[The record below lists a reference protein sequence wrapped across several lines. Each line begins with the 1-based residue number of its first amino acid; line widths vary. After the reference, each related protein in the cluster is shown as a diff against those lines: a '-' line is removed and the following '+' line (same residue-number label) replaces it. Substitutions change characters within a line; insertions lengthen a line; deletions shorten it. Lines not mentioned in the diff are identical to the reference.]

1 MADSFTPDQIENM
14 NRFFEIINSSVSPLS
29 RLQNEEEAA
38 AVSARRASDSMEN
51 LSKTIRTVLG
61 DSIASFSKAATNG
74 EAGLAKYG
82 ESVESVT
89 SSVGN
94 MVSGLGKFY
103 FVIGGLIKA
112 IGIFTTSA
120 LEQNDNL
127 MKAYSGLSDAGVVIT
142 EGLDGVRDRLNEVGL
157 ASGDYE
163 KLLEV
168 LRPVT
173 ATLAS
178 FGGSVNNGADAMI
191 SVLSRFTGLDNELE
205 LSLNRIGLTAADI
218 RQGVTDYV
226 MYQTRLGKAQ
236 GKTTEELTKGAHAY
250 LIEMKGL
257 QQLTGMTREEQQRE
271 RDAIMQDVRFRM
283 KMAQMGKEGENMLS
297 FVTQYKSQFGPEAAK
312 GLIDR
317 LMNMGAITTEAAGES
332 VMRFNGEYEGALD
345 AAKKGPESFAI
356 IMDQIVQNG
365 LKASK
370 PLESVIMMSEDGAR
384 AFGMNNRY
392 LIGLEEARN
401 KGIGNF
407 NATLAELDDKTK
419 KQGDRQ
425 DDNLRSDQVTRANAL
440 LKDKALAYAG
450 GSVVDVFNTLNR
462 VIGAFNRMLAKAI
475 DYITAKSGFMTP
487 TNLSAAFPDD
497 SEEAKKKA
505 KEEGGYI
512 TKHKEFGKSRL
523 RGADLSL
530 TNKDDT
536 EYKNSLLEKLRN
548 NFGGQFAER
557 TGGGDTDVALL
568 ELALKIK
575 QRLPNFVI
583 TALNDV
589 YHQEKK
595 PNSKHRI
602 GKALDFAL
610 GYTPSE
616 EEAQA
621 IMKMLKDM
629 GATSVINEYPKG
641 KGHFHVEIS
650 DAGANPAEII
660 GKNSSTYPKGD
671 VSDYVASGNSTEQ
684 IREMVTQL
692 LDPNRSSGSAG
703 SSIADAFATF
713 NDKLDTLIAEQRTT
727 NSIQNDILT
736 YTRA

>member
-14 NRFFEIINSSVSPLS
+14 NRFFEIINSSVTPLS
-29 RLQNEEEAA
+29 RLQREEEEAA
-38 AVSARRASDSMEN
+38 ASAKKASDSMEN

-61 DSIASFSKAATNG
+61 DSITSFSRAATNG
-74 EAGLAKYG
+74 EAGLAKYAD
-82 ESVESVT
+82 SVNSVT

-127 MKAYSGLSDAGVVIT
+127 MRAYSGLSDAGIVIT

-157 ASGDYE
+157 ASGDYQ
-163 KLLEV
+163 KLLDV

-173 ATLAS
+173 ATLSS
-178 FGGSVNNGADAMI
+178 FGGSVNNGANAMI
-191 SVLSRFTGLDNELE
+191 SVLSRFTGQGNELE
-205 LSLNRIGLTAADI
+205 LSLNRVGLTTEDI

-236 GKTTEELTKGAHAY
+236 GKTTDELTKGAHAY
-250 LIEMKGL
+250 LLEMKGL
-257 QQLTGMTREEQQRE
+257 QQLTGLTREEQQKE
-271 RDAIMQDVRFRM
+271 RDAILQDVRFRM

-332 VMRFNGEYEGALD
+332 VMRFNGEYEGALE
-345 AAKKGPESFAI
+345 AARKGPEYFAK

-370 PLESVIMMSEDGAR
+370 PLDSVIMMSEDGAR

-407 NATLAELDDKTK
+407 NATLAELDAKSK

-425 DDNLRSDQVTRANAL
+425 DDNFRTDQLSRAQAV
-440 LKDKALAYAG
+440 LKDKAIAIAG
-450 GSVVDVFNTLNR
+450 GTVVDVFNTLNR

-475 DYITAKSGFMTP
+475 DYITSTGIGGMKP
-487 TNLSAAFPDD
+487 TNLSAGFPDD
-497 SEEAKKKA
+497 SEEAKEKA
-505 KEEGGYI
+505 KKEPGYKP
-512 TKHKEFGKSRL
+512 KHTEFGKSRL
-523 RGADLSL
+523 RGADV
-530 TNKDDT
+530 TPNIDDT
-536 EYKNSLLEKLRN
+536 EYKNSMLEKLRN
-548 NFGGQFAER
+548 NFGGKFAER
-557 TGGGDTDVALL
+557 TGGGDSDAALL

-575 QRLPNFVI
+575 ERLPNFVI

-589 YHQEKK
+589 YHQENK
-595 PNSKHRI
+595 PNSKHRV

-621 IMKMLKDM
+621 IMKMLKEM
-629 GATSVINEYPKG
+629 GATNVINEYPKG

-650 DAGANPAEII
+650 DAGTSPAEII
-660 GKNSSTYPKGD
+660 GKNNSSFPDAD
-671 VSDYVASGNSTEQ
+671 VSKYVNGGNSAEQ
-684 IREMVTQL
+684 FREMVAQL
-692 LDPNRSSGSAG
+692 LDPNRSGGAAG
-703 SSIADAFATF
+703 SSVADAFNSF
-713 NDKLDTLIAEQRTT
+713 NEKLDTLISEQRNNNT
-727 NSIQNDILT
+727 IQNEILQ
-736 YTRA
+736 YARA